1 MTSPKVDLRESET
14 PVVVR
19 HRAAEKRVARKRLV
33 KVRPAEP
40 MGFGLFCNP
49 ALLRLL
55 ALLGMTVVVRVT
67 LR

>member
-1 MTSPKVDLRESET
+1 MTSPNVDLRESET

-19 HRAAEKRVARKRLV
+19 HRAAEKRVA

-40 MGFGLFCNP
+40 MGFGLFCDP

-55 ALLGMTVVVRVT
+55 ALLGMTVVVRVA